1 VDTRGRSRGG
11 SHEVTKMTTG
21 RQRISRVLGEGV
33 GAIDFTKK
41 PANSRVLEGPVGLC
55 IREGTI
61 MGAFQ
66 I

>member
-11 SHEVTKMTTG
+11 SHDGHKDG
-21 RQRISRVLGEGV
+21 RQRISRVLREGV

-41 PANSRVLEGPVGLC
+41 PANSRVPEGPVGLC

>member
-1 VDTRGRSRGG
+1 MA
-11 SHEVTKMTTG
+11 TKMTGG

-33 GAIDFTKK
+33 GTIDFTKK
-41 PANSRVLEGPVGLC
+41 PANSRVLERPVGLC